1 MDRADAVL
9 FEGEAARGWLD
20 QLAKR
25 AEGTLDAAK
34 KNKVVQTEFKTECQ
48 ELTKAVAALE
58 RATSALDVI
67 LKAVHRRE
75 KL

>member
-34 KNKVVQTEFKTECQ
+34 KNKVVQTEFKTEHQ
-48 ELTKAVAALE
+48 ELMKAVAALE
-58 RATSALDVI
+58 RATAALEVI
-67 LKAVHRRE
+67 AKAVQRRE